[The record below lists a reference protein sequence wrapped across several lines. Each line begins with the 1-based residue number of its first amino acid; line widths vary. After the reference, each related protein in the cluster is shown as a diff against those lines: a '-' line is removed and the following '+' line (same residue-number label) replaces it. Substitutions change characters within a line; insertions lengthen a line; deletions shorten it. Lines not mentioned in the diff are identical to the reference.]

1 MRERKERKLTSTPK
15 FRIDPDLAIREYEL
29 PAGKKETRPVVD
41 KSGLALK
48 IKLDP
53 KTGIVRKD
61 YYFAKGGDIKEKL
74 GDAYKLTFRQALAMV
89 CEIKKRD
96 YLPDEKISK
105 NTLEAVFLDYMKT
118 SCKGWKPATIAKKKK
133 VYKYLSH
140 LGKTDIRRIKFEQLR
155 AICDNVYN
163 DEKYSLLR
171 ALCVDI
177 RAILDY
183 ALDTN
188 VLKTD
193 PLNGRRLL
201 KIYKRPKSSGF
212 GYLKD
217 EQDLK
222 FLISYIQNYKHSSS
236 VKNALI
242 FGLCTALRAKNVRF
256 LNVGNLKKDKN
267 GEYYLDFSA
276 DEMKISSNGDELLG
290 LPRKLGLWLENLGA
304 TNLYFPTSTGKP
316 FSDAAF
322 SKALENYAPLNPRG
336 KIVFHSFRK
345 ILSTFVNQNVE
356 NGLNNYDVERALSH
370 KVKGVSGIYDK
381 SDSLNASRKVF
392 TWWFNYLETLGLKL

>member
-74 GDAYKLTFRQALAMV
+74 GDAYTLTFRQALAMV

-96 YLPDEKISK
+96 YLPDEKIPK
-105 NTLEAVFLDYMKT
+105 NTLEAVFLAYMKVN
-118 SCKGWKPATIAKKKK
+118 CKAWKPTTIAKKKK
-133 VYKYLSH
+133 IFKYLAP
-140 LGKTDIRRIKFEQLR
+140 LGKSDIRRIKYEQLR
-155 AICDNVYN
+155 SICDKVYN

-171 ALCVDI
+171 ALCIDI
-177 RAILDY
+177 RAIFDY
-183 ALDTN
+183 ALDSN
-188 VLKTD
+188 ILKTD

-201 KIYKRPKSSGF
+201 KIYKCPKSSGF
-212 GYLKD
+212 GYIKD

-222 FLISYIQNYKHSSS
+222 FLIAYVQNYKHSPS

-256 LNVGNLKKDKN
+256 LNVGNLRKDKN
-267 GEYYLDFSA
+267 GEYFLDFA
-276 DEMKISSNGDELLG
+276 ANEMKISSNGDELLG
-290 LPRKLGLWLENLGA
+290 LPRKLGLWLESLGA
-304 TNLYFPTSTGKP
+304 TNLYFSTSTGKP
-316 FSDAAF
+316 FSDSTL
-322 SKALENYAPLNPRG
+322 SKGLENYTPLNPRG
-336 KIVFHSFRK
+336 KVVFHSFRR
-345 ILSTFVNQNVE
+345 ILTTFARQNRD
-356 NGLNNYDVERALSH
+356 NGLDFYDVERALSH
-370 KVKGVSGIYDK
+370 KVKGIPGVYDK
-381 SDSLNASRKVF
+381 SDGVNASRKVF
-392 TWWFNYLETLGLKL
+392 SWWLSYLETLGLQL

>member
-1 MRERKERKLTSTPK
+1 MLQRKITATAK
-15 FRIDPDLAIREYEL
+15 FKVDPDLAIREYSL
-29 PAGKKETRPVVD
+29 PSGSSERRFVVD
-41 KSGLALK
+41 KSGLWVKVLLDFDSGL
-48 IKLDP
+48 IK
-53 KTGIVRKD
+53 KD
-61 YYFAKGGDIKEKL
+61 YYFGQGGRIREKL
-74 GDAYKLTFRQALAMV
+74 GSVEKLTFRQALAMV
-89 CEIKKRD
+89 AEVKKRD

-140 LGKTDIRRIKFEQLR
+140 LGTTDIRRIKFEQLR

-183 ALDTN
+183 AIDTN

-222 FLISYIQNYKHSSS
+222 FLVAYVQNYKHSPS
-236 VKNALI
+236 VRNALI

-256 LNVGNLKKDKN
+256 LSVKNLKKDNN
-267 GEYYLDFSA
+267 GEYYLDFAA
-276 DEMKISSNGDELLG
+276 DEMKVSANGDEMLG
-290 LPRKLGLWLENLGA
+290 LPRKLGLWLESLGA
-304 TNLYFPTSTGKP
+304 TNLYFPNSAGKP

-322 SKALENYAPLNPRG
+322 SKGLENFAPLNPRG

-345 ILSTFVNQNVE
+345 IISTFANQNVE
-356 NGLNNYDVERALSH
+356 NGLTSYDVERALSH
-370 KVKGVSGIYDK
+370 RVKGVSGIYNK
-381 SDSLNASRKVF
+381 SDATSASRKVF
-392 TWWFNYLETLGLKL
+392 SWWLSYLETLGLKL